1 MITNYFFEDIRI
13 FNCTGPRKTNDFVSD
28 MCKRVVNEEF
38 PIKVGNLNGVG
49 SIIDVRDLTEAL
61 YLCQNI
67 KNETINLGS
76 SVSLRI
82 SDVFKKIVGD
92 HDHYIDDSL
101 LRPTDE
107 PIIIGN
113 IDKAK
118 NILSWTPKISLEKT
132 ISDTLDYWKNL

>member
-1 MITNYFFEDIRI
+1 MFGIDYVNVRI

-38 PIKVGNLNGVG
+38 PIKVGNLNGVR

-61 YLCQNI
+61 YRCQNI

-92 HDHYIDDSL
+92 QDYYIDDGL

-113 IDKAK
+113 IDKAQK
-118 NILSWTPKISLEKT
+118 LLQWRPVIRLEKT

>member
-1 MITNYFFEDIRI
+1 MNGIR
-13 FNCTGPRKTNDFVSD
+13 
-28 MCKRVVNEEF
+28 
-38 PIKVGNLNGVG
+38 

-92 HDHYIDDSL
+92 QDHYIDDSL

-113 IDKAK
+113 IDKAQK
-118 NILSWTPKISLEKT
+118 LLRWGPVISLEKT